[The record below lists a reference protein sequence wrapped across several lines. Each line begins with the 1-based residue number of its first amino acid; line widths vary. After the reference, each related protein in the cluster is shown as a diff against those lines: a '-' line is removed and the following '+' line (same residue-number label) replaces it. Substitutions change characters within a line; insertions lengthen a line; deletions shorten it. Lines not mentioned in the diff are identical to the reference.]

1 MSIVVHKA
9 NTRGFFNHGWL
20 KTSHTFSF
28 GDYHDPER
36 MGFGLLRVLNDD
48 IVEPSGGFGTHPHQD
63 MEIVSIPL
71 QGALKHEDSE
81 GNSHTISAGDVQ
93 IMSAGRGIRHSEHNQ
108 SDSER
113 VNFLQIWVMPKERGI
128 PPRYGQKTFDAAG
141 RRNRLQTVVSPDRS
155 SGETIW
161 INQDAWFTLGDIDP
175 GNRLEYRVPQPGN
188 GVYLLV
194 LEGRVQIAGT
204 ELQRRDGVGVT
215 AAERVSIRALEAAT
229 ILAIDVPMQ

>member
-1 MSIVVHKA
+1 MSTVVHKA
-9 NTRGFFNHGWL
+9 NTRGFFDHGWL

-81 GNSHTISAGDVQ
+81 GNKHTISAGDVQ

-113 VNFLQIWVMPKERGI
+113 VNFLQIWIMPKERGI
-128 PPRYGQKTFDAAG
+128 APRYGQKTFDTAG

-155 SGETIW
+155 SDETIW

-175 GNRLEYRVPQPGN
+175 GNTLAYERRRAGN
-188 GVYLLV
+188 GIYLFI
-194 LEGRVQIAGT
+194 LEGRVQVAGT
-204 ELQRRDGVGVT
+204 ELQRRDGIGI
-215 AAERVSIRALEAAT
+215 EGEGSCSIRALEAASV
-229 ILAIDVPMQ
+229 LAIDVPMR

>member
-1 MSIVVHKA
+1 MKTVIHKA
-9 NTRGFFNHGWL
+9 GSRGFFDHGWL

-81 GNSHTISAGDVQ
+81 GNKHIISAGDVQ
-93 IMSAGRGIRHSEHNQ
+93 IMSAGRGIRHSEHNE
-108 SDSER
+108 SNAER

-128 PPRYGQKTFDAAG
+128 DPRYGQKTFDAAG
-141 RRNRLQTVVSPDRS
+141 RRNKLQTVVSPDRR
-155 SGETIW
+155 SGDTVW

-175 GNRLEYRVPQPGN
+175 GNSLSYELRRPGN
-188 GVYLLV
+188 GVYLFV
-194 LEGRVQIAGT
+194 LEGRVQAGGT
-204 ELQRRDGVGVT
+204 ELQRRDGIGIEG
-215 AAERVSIRALEAAT
+215 ERLVSIRAPEAAS
-229 ILAIDVPMQ
+229 ILAIDVPMT

>member
-1 MSIVVHKA
+1 MSTVVHQA
-9 NTRGFFNHGWL
+9 NSRGFFDHGWL

-81 GNSHTISAGDVQ
+81 GNRHTISEGDVQ
-93 IMSAGRGIRHSEHNQ
+93 IMSAGRGIRHSEHNK

-128 PPRYGQKTFDAAG
+128 DPRYGQKSFDAAG
-141 RRNRLQTVVSPDRS
+141 RRNRLQTVVSPDES
-155 SGETIW
+155 SDEAIR

-175 GNRLEYRVPQPGN
+175 GNRLEYVLRRPGN
-188 GVYLLV
+188 GVYLFV
-194 LEGRVQIAGT
+194 LEGKVQVAGT
-204 ELQRRDGVGVT
+204 ELQRRDGIGVT
-215 AAERVSIRALEAAT
+215 DVERISIRALEGAAV
-229 ILAIDVPMQ
+229 LAIDVPMQ